1 MLGQEWGVMP
11 PLAQMIVMQRYAG
24 VDNNAADNSA
34 RQALGTV
41 HSFVLNTGLHLY
53 TACTKERF
61 IGLLWIRVKLRSGS
75 VLACLGN
82 HCKICAHRENLMHHS
97 PSGKNIVHYNGET
110 SCACGKGTLRRE

>member
-1 MLGQEWGVMP
+1 MP

-34 RQALGTV
+34 RQAPGTV

-61 IGLLWIRVKLRSGS
+61 VGLWIRVKFRTGS
-75 VLACLGN
+75 STLYWLVWGIIAKFVPAE
-82 HCKICAHRENLMHHS
+82 KI
-97 PSGKNIVHYNGET
+97 
-110 SCACGKGTLRRE
+110 

>member
-41 HSFVLNTGLHLY
+41 CTVLYSTLDYIFTLPAQKKGL
-53 TACTKERF
+53 
-61 IGLLWIRVKLRSGS
+61 
-75 VLACLGN
+75 
-82 HCKICAHRENLMHHS
+82 
-97 PSGKNIVHYNGET
+97 
-110 SCACGKGTLRRE
+110 

>member
-1 MLGQEWGVMP
+1 MLGQEWRVMP

-41 HSFVLNTGLHLY
+41 LYSTLDYIVTLPAQKKGLY
-53 TACTKERF
+53 AR
-61 IGLLWIRVKLRSGS
+61 LWIRIKLRSGS

-82 HCKICAHRENLMHHS
+82 YCKKFVPAEKI
-97 PSGKNIVHYNGET
+97 
-110 SCACGKGTLRRE
+110 